1 MATMKNDLDHKTGLS
16 RQRWLELAIDS
27 MSRECKSKFSLDSL
41 LKAMPVSKGS
51 FYWHFKNRADFL
63 VALVEHWELSDTQSV
78 VESLK
83 ALPQSATAADKLW
96 ELMCIVYEKSFDRYD
111 LLIRSLT
118 LEFPELRQAVAAVDQ
133 KRYNTVRQ
141 LFAEMGFEGDALDT
155 RTLVFVTTTSMD
167 RILLL
172 DIHTESYER
181 QLKLRHEFFI
191 RP

>member
-1 MATMKNDLDHKTGLS
+1 MKNDLDHKTGLS
-16 RQRWLELAIDS
+16 RQRWLELAIET

-63 VALVEHWELSDTQSV
+63 VALVEHWELSDTRTV

-133 KRYNTVRQ
+133 KRFDTVRQ

-155 RTLVFVTTTSMD
+155 RTLMFVTTTSMD

-172 DIHTESYER
+172 DIPAESYER

>member
-1 MATMKNDLDHKTGLS
+1 MKNDLDHKTGLS
-16 RQRWLELAIDS
+16 RQRWLELAIET
-27 MSRECKSKFSLDSL
+27 MSHECKSKFSLDSL

-51 FYWHFKNRADFL
+51 FYWHFKNRAEFL
-63 VALVEHWELSDTQSV
+63 VALVEHWERSDTQTV

-83 ALPQSATAADKLW
+83 ALPQSSTAADKLW

-133 KRYNTVRQ
+133 KRYDTVWQ
-141 LFAEMGFEGDALDT
+141 LFAEMGFEGDALDM
-155 RTLVFVTTTSMD
+155 RTLMFVTTTSMD
-167 RILLL
+167 QILLL
-172 DIHTESYER
+172 DMPAESYER
-181 QLKLRHEFFI
+181 QLKLRHEFLI